1 MLLAIHDLTFR
12 FRGKTIF
19 QHATMHLKQP
29 GVYSLVAPNGYG
41 KTTLL
46 NLLTGLLQ
54 PQSGLIQ
61 LLDKPITSQ
70 LIFQKVAYLQ
80 DNSVLYPYLTGQ
92 QHLDF
97 LTAVHRLN
105 PRSVAAI
112 ADQLQTTDFLNQRVG
127 KYSLGMKQ
135 RLLLVM
141 ALVVKP
147 TILLLDEPLNG
158 LDPTSLQLVREVIL
172 TLAHQDVA
180 VLISSHNLDELMKVT
195 QHYFLSLIHIS
206 EPTRP

>member
-29 GVYSLVAPNGYG
+29 GIYSLVAPNGYG

-54 PQSGLIQ
+54 PQSGSIQ
-61 LLDKPITSQ
+61 LLDKPITRQ
-70 LIFQKVAYLQ
+70 LVFQKVSYLQ

-112 ADQLQTTDFLNQRVG
+112 ADQLQTTD
-127 KYSLGMKQ
+127 
-135 RLLLVM
+135 
-141 ALVVKP
+141 
-147 TILLLDEPLNG
+147 
-158 LDPTSLQLVREVIL
+158 
-172 TLAHQDVA
+172 
-180 VLISSHNLDELMKVT
+180 
-195 QHYFLSLIHIS
+195 
-206 EPTRP
+206 